1 MVEFEGGI
9 DVWDILS
16 LTAASAAGAGVG
28 AYIPPIVGKVAGFK
42 CRQYGKP
49 FLRNSFSGKSRVL
62 VILLTA
68 ALAAL
73 SVWCVPL
80 SQAPFYIGFCVIA
93 IVGTLIDTQ
102 IRMIPNEL
110 VLLLF
115 ALGLGYRLMVAGFAG
130 LLHSLLASLITAGI
144 FLLAAGTT
152 FVLKKSIGVGAGDL
166 KLAMAI
172 SFIVGLSEIYLF
184 LFGMVASLLVY
195 CLAGL
200 CFRKLT
206 VSSTFPMCGQI
217 MAGFVFTL
225 FAPHLIPGL
234 AGYLLLP
241 V

>member
-1 MVEFEGGI
+1 MW
-9 DVWDILS
+9 DVLC

-28 AYIPPIVGKVAGFK
+28 AYIPPIVKKVVGFK
-42 CRQYGKP
+42 CRQYGRP
-49 FLRNSFSGKSRVL
+49 FLRAGFSKKSRVL

-73 SVWCVPL
+73 SIWLVPPG
-80 SQAPFYIGFCVIA
+80 QVPFYIGFCVIA
-93 IVGTLIDTQ
+93 IVGTLVDNR

-130 LLHSLLASLITAGI
+130 LLHSLLALLITAGI

-152 FVLKKSIGVGAGDL
+152 FLLKKSIGVGAGDL

-172 SFIVGLSEIYLF
+172 SFTVGLSEVYLF
-184 LFGMVASLLVY
+184 LFGVVAAMLVY

-200 CFRKLT
+200 CSRRLT

-217 MAGFVFTL
+217 MAGFVFAL
-225 FAPHLIPGL
+225 FAPYLMPEL
-234 AGYLLLP
+234 SGYLLLP